1 MSLRGLLDFTTS
13 GSKYDCVMPFFISCK
28 MISFEY
34 INQSGISCSILFFR
48 ANCLH
53 IIVAGSHNIL
63 LQLVVINL
71 YLDFPCIIAHIIHT
85 MIFLLSGRCI
95 YFFDSRYPF
104 CCKYL
109 NSWVLSSLLQEKIAW
124 LLYQQRQQVKLFRW
138 QGLTLMIW
146 T

>member
-63 LQLVVINL
+63 LHLVVINL

-95 YFFDSRYPF
+95 YCFAQGIPF
-104 CCKYL
+104 VA
-109 NSWVLSSLLQEKIAW
+109 NI
-124 LLYQQRQQVKLFRW
+124 
-138 QGLTLMIW
+138 LTAGSCHHCYRKR
-146 T
+146 